1 MAQAIVCYNHEGL
14 VLATDSLVVQELDEG
29 QVERSTARRLF
40 ALGTQAAMVAAG
52 APLGLELAT
61 ELARWLQARHLVD
74 LDDVLAVSREFL
86 AEGYA
91 RPLRAHQ
98 ALGEERPAAFRHLYF
113 IVGGYAGSARA
124 PYQAILLC
132 SEAGELPFQ
141 EVHLGRVFTL
151 PRRLGLEVRVTRRIA
166 EGAGLNELATTCRAA
181 LKLAAE
187 RNPELVG
194 GPIDVATVSAG
205 GVAFL
210 DETGEEA

>member
-74 LDDVLAVSREFL
+74 LDDVLAVSRDFL

-91 RPLRAHQ
+91 RHLRAHQ
-98 ALGEERPAAFRHLYF
+98 ALVEERPAAFRHLYF

-124 PYQAILLC
+124 PYQAIL
-132 SEAGELPFQ
+132 
-141 EVHLGRVFTL
+141 
-151 PRRLGLEVRVTRRIA
+151 LGLEVRVTRRIA